1 MSGGD
6 RTRLGVL
13 RICSVFEPP
22 PSALVG
28 RGVKFDPIG
37 GMQNHTAELTRALDR
52 RGVLQTVLTT
62 RPPTAPY
69 FQRLG
74 DHTRVIRLGL
84 PVRRFRQLYAPQA
97 AVLAPILAARA
108 DVVHVH
114 LGEDLAV
121 LPLGAAAARI
131 HRLPLV
137 LTVHTSL
144 RHTLAVSDL
153 RSAILKTL
161 GGAIERWGEHSA
173 DAVLAI
179 TPRLFRLLASDG
191 VEADRVHLI
200 PPGVNPSLF
209 EGPFE
214 DPFSGVGRPRVL
226 FVGRLA
232 PQKGVRALVAA
243 AGLLEDESAQVLLVG
258 DGPERPA
265 LEREAER
272 LGVNGRL
279 HFVGFLAHERLPA
292 VMSHADLLV
301 LPSLYEEL
309 GTVLLEAMQA
319 GLPIVASK
327 TGGIPDVIEDGV
339 NGMLVPPG
347 DPKAIALAID
357 RLLANRDLA
366 RRLSEGAQE
375 GGKDYDWEVLAGR
388 VLRVYRGVTAG
399 RLARGGPRD
408 EEKES
413 RSPELRR

>member
-1 MSGGD
+1 MRSRD
-6 RTRLGVL
+6 QTRIRVL
-13 RICSVFEPP
+13 RLCSVFEPP

-52 RGVLQTVLTT
+52 RGVVQTVLTT

-74 DHTRVIRLGL
+74 DHARVIRLGL
-84 PVRRFRQLYAPQA
+84 PIRRFRQLYAPQA
-97 AVLAPILAARA
+97 AILAPILAARS

-121 LPLGAAAARI
+121 LPIGAAAARL

-137 LTVHTSL
+137 LTIHTSL

-153 RSAILKTL
+153 RSALLKTI
-161 GGAIERWGEHSA
+161 GGLIERWGEHSA
-173 DAVLAI
+173 EAVSVI
-179 TPRLFRLLASDG
+179 TSRLHRLLLSDG
-191 VEADRVHLI
+191 VDENRVHLI
-200 PPGVNPSLF
+200 PPGVDPSLF

-214 DPFSGVGRPRVL
+214 DPFAGIRRPRVL

-232 PQKGVRALVAA
+232 PQKGVSTLVEA
-243 AGLLEDESAQVLLVG
+243 AGLLKDPSARILLVG
-258 DGPERPA
+258 DGPERPK
-265 LEREAER
+265 LERDAER
-272 LGVNGRL
+272 LGVDDRL
-279 HFVGFLAHERLPA
+279 HFVGFFAHDRLPA
-292 VMSHADLLV
+292 VFAHADLLV

-319 GLPIVASK
+319 ALPIVASK
-327 TGGIPDVIEDGV
+327 TGGIPDVIENGV

-347 DPKAIALAID
+347 DPEALARAID
-357 RLLANRDLA
+357 CLLADRKLA
-366 RRLSEGAQE
+366 CRLSEGAQE
-375 GGKDYDWEVLAGR
+375 RAKDYDWEVLAER

-399 RLARGGPRD
+399 CCLA
-408 EEKES
+408 EECCS
-413 RSPELRR
+413 